1 MRAALEVMAEA
12 LWQAESIRAAS
23 RPRLALW
30 AEQSEDTRRKWRFMA
45 GRAAPAFLRQI
56 DSITLAQIVANA
68 AEAHRAAKPTI
79 GAALAAAVEEAA
91 KDAGDA

>member
-1 MRAALEVMAEA
+1 MTDTIRAALEKAAMAPNPCGAAAGDKPSATEVA
-12 LWQAESIRAAS
+12 RAA
-23 RPRLALW
+23 A
-30 AEQSEDTRRKWRFMA
+30 TITT
-45 GRAAPAFLRQI
+45 FLRQI

-91 KDAGDA
+91 KGAGE